1 MDWLEEVL
9 VHEKQGDSLTAKREY
24 REALGHYRAALSLC
38 PGEAGTASIER
49 TLEEKIRACKEAL
62 HGRRA

>member
-1 MDWLEEVL
+1 MDWFEDARA
-9 VHEKQGDSLTAKREY
+9 HEKRGDSLTAKREF
-24 REALGHYRAALSLC
+24 REALGYYRAALSLC

-62 HGRRA
+62 HGKHA